1 MVAPSKVRPMTFAGR
16 VPKGTTNL
24 ELAKAFLE
32 RFRENDLKAVQ
43 DFGGSNFEVTF
54 RNKAA
59 VDRFLADSATIKVK
73 NADIRFEYR
82 GLRTVTVRVLEYPAD
97 ASDKVLSRALE
108 VYGKVLGISD
118 DNLTGLRIESGN
130 RRARMEL
137 RTPVP
142 NITDVD
148 GHVVRCEYDGC
159 VRLCR
164 KCRLPGHER
173 KTCST
178 PWCARCQQWGHP
190 TCDAPCKRCGGDHP
204 PHLCKQ
210 RLYSEATTRTSVPQ
224 VAPPTAVS
232 AEGPGAPAPV
242 TTDKGEQGKAIMAA
256 PGEVEVVENSEKKA
270 PESVEALPTASEKPA
285 QAAATQVATQKEA
298 TPVKAPL
305 KASNKP
311 RAKTPVQKQ
320 KEPKR
325 VEAPRSASV
334 KPAPRAKTPV
344 QTQKRVPA
352 QKKEEV
358 RPSSPKQAAKPVAP
372 SPRGGEKEPS
382 PPVVKGRGRSPRRRK
397 RGGSRARAA
406 AAARARSTS
415 SSGSSCSESASPEH
429 KRLAA
434 TAVVDDDSSSST
446 TVEDSEMSAGSPTPC
461 TFCKSVACDCSEL
474 SDASYAS
481 TPLSPVAGESVA

>member
-1 MVAPSKVRPMTFAGR
+1 MTFAGR

-32 RFRENDLKAVQ
+32 RFRENDLKSVQ

-82 GLRTVTVRVLEYPAD
+82 GLRTVTVHVLEYPAD
-97 ASDKVLSRALE
+97 ASDRVLSRALE

-137 RTPVP
+137 RSPVP

-190 TCDAPCKRCGGDHP
+190 TCDAPCKRCGEDHP

-232 AEGPGAPAPV
+232 AQGPGAPAPV

-256 PGEVEVVENSEKKA
+256 PGEVEVVEKSEKKA
-270 PESVEALPTASEKPA
+270 PESVEALPTASEQPA
-285 QAAATQVATQKEA
+285 QPATHMATQKEA
-298 TPVKAPL
+298 TPVKAPIRL
-305 KASNKP
+305 L
-311 RAKTPVQKQ
+311 TC
-320 KEPKR
+320 
-325 VEAPRSASV
+325 
-334 KPAPRAKTPV
+334 
-344 QTQKRVPA
+344 
-352 QKKEEV
+352 
-358 RPSSPKQAAKPVAP
+358 
-372 SPRGGEKEPS
+372 PRGGGREGKVNVLVRFQLFGERLARAQTPSSNRTGGRRFVDVDHCGRLRNECRKPDSVHLLQVGRVRLLRAFGRIVRVYTGLSRRGRERSLARDTAVSFPS
-382 PPVVKGRGRSPRRRK
+382 PFRSPL
-397 RGGSRARAA
+397 SRNSR
-406 AAARARSTS
+406 T
-415 SSGSSCSESASPEH
+415 
-429 KRLAA
+429 
-434 TAVVDDDSSSST
+434 
-446 TVEDSEMSAGSPTPC
+446 
-461 TFCKSVACDCSEL
+461 L
-474 SDASYAS
+474 SK
-481 TPLSPVAGESVA
+481 LSPWLFFLSLSLLSTVAASLAPQNKTQLSS

>member
-1 MVAPSKVRPMTFAGR
+1 
-16 VPKGTTNL
+16 
-24 ELAKAFLE
+24 
-32 RFRENDLKAVQ
+32 
-43 DFGGSNFEVTF
+43 
-54 RNKAA
+54 
-59 VDRFLADSATIKVK
+59 
-73 NADIRFEYR
+73 
-82 GLRTVTVRVLEYPAD
+82 
-97 ASDKVLSRALE
+97 
-108 VYGKVLGISD
+108 
-118 DNLTGLRIESGN
+118 
-130 RRARMEL
+130 MEL
-137 RTPVP
+137 RSPVP

-148 GHVVRCEYDGC
+148 GHVVRCEYDGV

-164 KCRLPGHER
+164 RCRLPGHER

-178 PWCARCQQWGHP
+178 PWCARCQQWGASHLRR
-190 TCDAPCKRCGGDHP
+190 ALQALRRGSP

-224 VAPPTAVS
+224 VAPPTAEKS
-232 AEGPGAPAPV
+232 RWW
-242 TTDKGEQGKAIMAA
+242 K
-256 PGEVEVVENSEKKA
+256 NSEKKA

-382 PPVVKGRGRSPRRRK
+382 PP
-397 RGGSRARAA
+397 
-406 AAARARSTS
+406 RSTS